1 MRATVSWPALRG
13 HMGEFAQTSGLSADG
28 RRFRRLFAALQDVA
42 SYTDGYTDRRLLEVS
57 WGRIAELLA
66 ADSAARRCCARDQC
80 AAKAAAVQV
89 AEHETASPR
98 WWQAVRVAAAAIDAH
113 YAALAAGPE
122 GVLTD
127 QLLE

>member
-1 MRATVSWPALRG
+1 
-13 HMGEFAQTSGLSADG
+13 MGELAQTSGLSADG

-66 ADSAARRCCARDQC
+66 ADNAARRCCARDQC
-80 AAKAAAVQV
+80 AAKAAARQV
-89 AEHETASPR
+89 MEYETASPP

-113 YAALAAGPE
+113 YAAVTGGPE
-122 GVLTD
+122 SVLAD
-127 QLLE
+127 HLLE